1 MKKFRVLLTGGGSGG
16 HIYPLIAVANE
27 LKKQAEGL
35 GLDLD
40 LRYFGAEREYAQQ
53 IVDSGM
59 EFTLILSSKMRRYW
73 SLLNLIDAL
82 KFFISIPQIL
92 WKMFWFMPDVIF
104 SKGGPGALAVILI
117 GRFYRIPVIIHE
129 SDSIPGFTNKFS
141 SRLADK
147 IFLAFASAQDYMK
160 NKNMEVIG
168 NPVRESLFQQAESLK
183 SFGES
188 EQAQARK
195 GFGLNPN
202 EPVILILGGSQGSE
216 RMNNF
221 VLENL
226 ELLISEFQ
234 ILHQTGAN
242 NYEEYR
248 KEFEFKTKDWS
259 DVEKNRYHFQAFFD
273 KDMAD
278 ALIAADLAVS
288 RAGSGLIF
296 ELSAFGK
303 PAILVPLDESANG
316 HQKENAYAY
325 SQIGAAIV
333 IEEKNLLGNLVLEEM
348 KKITANPELAQ
359 KMGQAAQSFY
369 RPNSSLIIA
378 KCLLTYV

>member
-1 MKKFRVLLTGGGSGG
+1 LTGGGTGG
-16 HIYPLIAVANE
+16 HIYPLIAVTNE
-27 LKKQAEGL
+27 LKKQAEAL
-35 GLDLD
+35 GIVLD

-59 EFTLILSSKMRRYW
+59 EFIPIFSSKFRRYW
-73 SLLNLIDAL
+73 SLFNLIDIL

-92 WKMFWFMPDVIF
+92 WKMFWFMPEVIF

-117 GRFYRIPVIIHE
+117 GRFYRVPVVIHE
-129 SDSIPGFTNKFS
+129 SDSVPGFTNKFS
-141 SRLADK
+141 SKLADK
-147 IFLAFASAQDYMK
+147 IFLAFASAQDYLK
-160 NKNMEVIG
+160 NKNIEVIG

-183 SFGES
+183 LLDGN

-202 EPVILILGGSQGSE
+202 EQTVLILGGSQGSE

-234 ILHQTGAN
+234 ILHQVGVR
-242 NYEEYR
+242 NYEEYQ

-259 DVEKNRYHFQAFFD
+259 EAEKNLYHFQAFFD

-278 ALIAADLAVS
+278 ALIAADLVIS

-303 PAILVPLDESANG
+303 PAILVPLEESANG
-316 HQKENAYAY
+316 HQKKNAYTY
-325 SQIGAAIV
+325 SQIGAATV
-333 IEEKNLLGNLVLEEM
+333 IEEKNLLANLVLEEL
-348 KKITANPELAQ
+348 KKITASPDLLQ
-359 KMGQAAQSFY
+359 KMSQAAQSFY
-369 RPNSSLIIA
+369 RPNSALIIA
-378 KCLLTYV
+378 RYLLTYV